1 MKLTKTELRRNV
13 RAKLKELPPTTA
25 AVGSARL
32 VAQVTE
38 LPEWR
43 NSNSVFLFVPL
54 SGEPALEVL
63 LELAL
68 AGGKRVAVPAYDP
81 ATETYL
87 AREVRMSETD
97 LVPGRFGVREP
108 HEGCPPLPVGALDF
122 AVVPGVAFTSDGKR
136 LGRGRGFYDR
146 LLASFR
152 GVSCGVGFDEQI
164 VPEMPVEPHDVKLS
178 YVATPSRIWDCRS
191 APMDKR
197 NAD

>member
-1 MKLTKTELRRNV
+1 MLTKSELRRIV
-13 RAKLKELPPTTA
+13 RAKLKELSPTTTA
-25 AVGSARL
+25 LGSARL
-32 VAQVTE
+32 VARITE

-43 NSNSVFLFVPL
+43 SSDSVFLYVPL
-54 SGEPALEVL
+54 AGEPALEVL

-68 AGGKRVAVPAYDP
+68 ASGKLVAVPAYDS
-81 ATETYL
+81 ASETYL
-87 AREVRMSETD
+87 AREIRKSETD
-97 LVPGRFGVREP
+97 LIQGRYGVREP
-108 HEGCPPLPVGALDF
+108 HEGCPPVPVGALDF
-122 AVVPGVAFTSDGKR
+122 AVVPGVAFTPDGKR

-178 YVATPSRIWDCRS
+178 YVATPGGLWDCRS
-191 APMDKR
+191 ASMDKR

>member
-1 MKLTKTELRRNV
+1 VKLTKTELRRDV
-13 RAKLKELPPTTA
+13 RAKLKELPPTTTA
-25 AVGSARL
+25 LGSARL
-32 VAQVTE
+32 VARVTE

-68 AGGKRVAVPAYDP
+68 AGGKKVAVPAYDP
-81 ATETYL
+81 ASETYL

-97 LVPGRFGVREP
+97 LVRGRYGVREP
-108 HEGCPPLPVGALDF
+108 HEGCPPMPVGALAF

-146 LLASFR
+146 LLSSFR

-178 YVATPSRIWDCRS
+178 YVATPTRLWDCRS